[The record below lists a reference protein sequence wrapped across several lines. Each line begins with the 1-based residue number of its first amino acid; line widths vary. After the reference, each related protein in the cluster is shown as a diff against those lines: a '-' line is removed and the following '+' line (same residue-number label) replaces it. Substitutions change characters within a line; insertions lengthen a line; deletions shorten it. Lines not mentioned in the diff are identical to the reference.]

1 IGDETFDI
9 EPELRVTA
17 TADDMSACDT
27 DTNITITAYDGDG
40 NYVYAVVGN
49 NVTPVTFTT
58 TNPVTVTAPGDYDV
72 YVRDNGGT
80 APFCEDKFDLNISQ
94 DPPLTVSANND
105 PIDCFGD
112 MTTLTII
119 AGGGSGI
126 YEYSIDDGTT
136 FQDSNIFNNIISNDY
151 DIVVRDSESCTV
163 DILYSVSSTT
173 D

>member
-1 IGDETFDI
+1 
-9 EPELRVTA
+9 
-17 TADDMSACDT
+17 
-27 DTNITITAYDGDG
+27 
-40 NYVYAVVGN
+40 
-49 NVTPVTFTT
+49 
-58 TNPVTVTAPGDYDV
+58 
-72 YVRDNGGT
+72 GGT

-173 D
+173 DQLTASANVTSLVECNPALGAEVRITNVQGGVAPYEFSFDGGSNYQASNTAFLFPGTY